1 MMSEI
6 LVWAESNDQKR
17 QIILDACEQRRAAY
31 KKQYNK
37 PY

>member
-17 QIILDACEQRRAAY
+17 QTILDACEQRRWDY
-31 KKQYNK
+31 KEQHKNLF
-37 PY
+37 